1 MYCIVLWACDHIL
14 DRSACDCT
22 MSDIRHGKT
31 LHNEASDIITSIVK
45 SFDDECCQDG
55 WQKSVIHHEIL
66 CMCSHLNSWQGSSL
80 YLQRI
85 HQDFLV
91 QFALFLTNA
100 CPPLLLKWSGRVFSV
115 LYQDSA
121 CLHTSTK
128 NIYILH
134 TPALMEYIGPEG
146 SFVEVQQAACQGS
159 SIQWECR
166 PF

>member
-1 MYCIVLWACDHIL
+1 M
-14 DRSACDCT
+14 
-22 MSDIRHGKT
+22 
-31 LHNEASDIITSIVK
+31 
-45 SFDDECCQDG
+45 
-55 WQKSVIHHEIL
+55 
-66 CMCSHLNSWQGSSL
+66 
-80 YLQRI
+80 
-85 HQDFLV
+85 

-121 CLHTSTK
+121 CLHTSKK